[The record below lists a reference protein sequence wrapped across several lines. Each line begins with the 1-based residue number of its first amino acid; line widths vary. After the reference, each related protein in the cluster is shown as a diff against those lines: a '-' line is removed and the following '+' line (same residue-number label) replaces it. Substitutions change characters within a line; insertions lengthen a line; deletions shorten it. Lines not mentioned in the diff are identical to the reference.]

1 MRVEKIFFDMDG
13 VLADFDRGIK
23 ELCRL
28 PPRDQE
34 IEDSEADDRMW
45 DRIRRVDH
53 FYNHLELIPGAK
65 EMFLLLRER
74 YGRKC
79 EILTGIPK
87 AKRNIPD
94 AGEDKIKW
102 VRRLLS
108 EDIPVHIVYKEEK
121 KQYCKG
127 KGCILIDDYSRNIK
141 EWEACGGTGILFT
154 DSGKTI
160 RALRDIGVLFP

>member
-45 DRIRRVDH
+45 DRIRKVDH

-65 EMFLLLRER
+65 EMFLPLNRCRVFFRVAAAGSKKGIVIFLSRMTT
-74 YGRKC
+74 GRQ
-79 EILTGIPK
+79 
-87 AKRNIPD
+87 RR
-94 AGEDKIKW
+94 GECAQF
-102 VRRLLS
+102 L
-108 EDIPVHIVYKEEK
+108 
-121 KQYCKG
+121 YCQCPG
-127 KGCILIDDYSRNIK
+127 R
-141 EWEACGGTGILFT
+141 
-154 DSGKTI
+154 
-160 RALRDIGVLFP
+160 V